1 MMLWSLICMGG
12 RRGGGGGGWGEY
24 FLVPRKFNKMVESIS
39 IKINN
44 DFGEYF

>member
-1 MMLWSLICMGG
+1 M
-12 RRGGGGGGWGEY
+12 GGGGWGEY